1 MIKVSVIIPVYKTSK
16 YLEEWLNS
24 VINQTYKKLEIII
37 INDYSKDNSLE
48 IINKYKDK
56 RIKLINLKE
65 NSGVAVARNEG
76 IKSSIGDLIC
86 FLDSDD
92 YWNLKKIEKQVKF
105 IKKHN
110 YAFIYSD
117 YAYLNNNKK
126 KRVSV
131 PKFITYKEAL
141 KNTTIFTSTV
151 MFNMNLLKKEDI
163 YMPNLRRGQDT
174 ATWWQVL
181 KKGITAYS
189 INEVLSVYRVD
200 NKSSLSSNKF
210 TALKRTWN
218 IYKMQ
223 DLNLFFRLYYFTH
236 YVINAIKR
244 RL

>member
-1 MIKVSVIIPVYKTSK
+1 MNKVSVIVPVYNTSI
-16 YLEEWLNS
+16 YLEECINS
-24 VINQTYKKLEIII
+24 IINQTYKNLEIII
-37 INDYSKDNSLE
+37 INDGSTDDSLKV
-48 IINKYKDK
+48 INNFKDK
-56 RIKLINLKE
+56 RIKIIDFKSNK
-65 NSGVAVARNEG
+65 GVSVARNKGVEE
-76 IKSSIGDLIC
+76 STGDFIC
-86 FLDSDD
+86 YLDSDD